1 MDKIDQKYH
10 LQLML
15 VLKQFLIKIVLAAII
30 QKQHINN
37 NNNNNSNNNSNNS
50 NQDNNNDNNNNN
62 NKKIENRSNA
72 WYFSILITYSYNNSR
87 NERYFHRGENC
98 MKNVVIT

>member
-37 NNNNNSNNNSNNS
+37 NNNNNNNNNSNNNSNNS
-50 NQDNNNDNNNNN
+50 N
-62 NKKIENRSNA
+62 
-72 WYFSILITYSYNNSR
+72 
-87 NERYFHRGENC
+87 
-98 MKNVVIT
+98 